1 MAGTLSPMMKQYLT
15 VKDKYKD
22 SILLYRL
29 GDFYEMFFDDAIVAS
44 KELDIT
50 LTGRDCG
57 LDKRAPM
64 CGVPYHSVDGYIS
77 RLISKGYKV
86 SICEQKKD
94 EDTNE
99 VTGREVTRTI
109 TPGTVTDPEMLDST
123 KNRYIVSAFQEERK
137 ISLCFADL
145 STGDVILSDN
155 YSVSDS
161 VIYGELTRYSP
172 NEIYLPSSLLKNES
186 IALFVKNSSNCIVT
200 EVSDDV
206 IKDKIATFPEK
217 VLSHLG
223 DKADLFPFDNK
234 LAADN
239 FGFLLGYL
247 YDTQLCD
254 LRHLNKIT
262 VNSRKDFLEIDSSSW
277 RNLEITENMRTK
289 EKHGSLLGVLD
300 RTCTAM
306 GARFLRKSIER
317 PYANAVAIVN
327 RLNAV
332 RVLIEDNKTRDQLYS
347 ALKNIRDIE
356 RLNSKIVYG
365 TISPR
370 DLIALS
376 SSLSYVSELKQIIEP
391 LQSSVLKEIFN
402 KLDSLPQ
409 ICTLISKAIID
420 DPPVLIREG
429 GFIKKGYNEEIDR
442 LRSLQ
447 TDAKGV
453 LAGVE
458 QQEKER
464 TGIKTLRIG
473 YNKVFGYYIEVTNS
487 FLSQV
492 PEEYIR
498 KQTLVNAERYI
509 TPELKRIEED
519 LLSASDKLIAL
530 ENNLYREI
538 VDFIGQYI
546 IPIKETANAVGYL
559 DMLVSFANV
568 SAKNGYVQ
576 PDIDL
581 SDVISI
587 KNGRHPV
594 LESLIKSELFIPND
608 TYLNTSSDRMA
619 VITGPNMAGKSTYM
633 RQVALIVIMAQIG
646 CFVPAYSAQI
656 GVVDKIFTRVGAT
669 DDLVSGQSTFM
680 MEMNEVAYI
689 VKNAT
694 KRSLLIF
701 DEIGRGTS
709 TFDGMS
715 IAQAVLENV
724 SNKIKAR
731 SLFATHYHELTSLEE
746 KYEGIKNYS
755 IAAKKRGKDI
765 IFLRKIVRGGT
776 DDSYGIDVAR
786 LAGVPD
792 DIIRR
797 AEEILSE
804 LENGR
809 ISYKSEISHTD
820 NDIQTSFK
828 NTLRDEIID
837 RLIKLDATVITPVEA
852 LNELYDLSQKAKE
865 AE

>member
-123 KNRYIVSAFQEERK
+123 KNRYIVSAFLEERK

-254 LRHLNKIT
+254 LRHLNIIT